1 MNYTLMHKDIPVV
14 EIALDDGGTKITR
27 VAELYHGG
35 ICRWG
40 FPSPGTKLT
49 GLPSTHGGRTGS
61 SLPSAQG

>member
-27 VAELYHGG
+27 VGELYHGED
-35 ICRWG
+35 WG
-40 FPSPGTKLT
+40 FPSPGTKLI

-61 SLPSAQG
+61 FLPPAQG